1 MSHLSL
7 TDGST
12 GFHFAMCGTT
22 HPNRSYSIHRPASTV
37 SCLETVRSGNGTVIL
52 NGHEQHLCA
61 GDSYLLLEGN
71 DHRYYADRS
80 TPWEKV
86 WVNFSGAFSL
96 SLLRLFGLNSGRV
109 FRGIDLSD
117 LLLKLQELATDHDI
131 RHAAE
136 QCTGVMTQAFT
147 RLSAASR
154 SQLTPNS
161 PAQELRLYIDRHI
174 TEPLRVE
181 ELAKQI
187 GRSASQAQRLF
198 GAEVGVSLYHYV
210 LDKKLTLACQLL
222 RETGMSVREI
232 AAYLSFEDEFY
243 FSGLFR
249 RKVGVS
255 PSGYR
260 EQTR

>member
-7 TDGST
+7 TDESM
-12 GFHFAMCGTT
+12 GFRFAMCGTT
-22 HPNRSYSIHRPASTV
+22 HPNRSYSIHRPISTV
-37 SCLETVRSGNGTVIL
+37 SCLETVRSGGGTVIL
-52 NGHEQHLCA
+52 NGHEQRLCA
-61 GDSYLLLEGN
+61 GDSYLLIEGN
-71 DHRYYADRS
+71 DHRYYADRNA
-80 TPWEKV
+80 PWEKV

-96 SLLRLFGLNSGRV
+96 SLLRLFGLSGGV

-117 LLLKLQELATDHDI
+117 LLLKLQELATDHDV
-131 RHAAE
+131 RRAAE

-147 RLSAASR
+147 RLSAVSR
-154 SQLTPNS
+154 SQLMPDS
-161 PAQELRLYIDRHI
+161 PAQELRLYIDRHV

-198 GAEVGVSLYHYV
+198 GAEMGVSLYHYV
-210 LDKKLTLACQLL
+210 LEKKLTLACQLL
-222 RETGMSVREI
+222 RETGMSVREV

-255 PSGYR
+255 PSKYR